1 MLQRATSSGVGPI
14 VCYTTD
20 DTKLEQLVR
29 CAKENAGTVYCLV
42 GIHSDNIKRA
52 NDRCMLRSH
61 RGPVIFYGRNGLS
74 VRTADVHCA
83 PARAVP
89 ARQSVFGKGPH
100 QHVLPVSRSWLPQQG
115 QQRQQNTVLL

>member
-1 MLQRATSSGVGPI
+1 MHHAQTPTAPPSAAQVLQRATSSGVGPI

-52 NDRCMLRSH
+52 NDRCALRTCPSPTPAAP
-61 RGPVIFYGRNGLS
+61 GP
-74 VRTADVHCA
+74 
-83 PARAVP
+83 
-89 ARQSVFGKGPH
+89 
-100 QHVLPVSRSWLPQQG
+100 
-115 QQRQQNTVLL
+115 